1 MDSCVAR
8 IRRYTFKYSDLPEGI
23 RESSVSNTD
32 VLYEKS
38 TVLLNNAHLANHITV
53 TVRTLECLK
62 VPDLFHQLNLNFR
75 RFSQRIS
82 NSIFKRGV
90 GDLPPPGTC

>member
-8 IRRYTFKYSDLPEGI
+8 IRRYAFKYSDLPEGI

-38 TVLLNNAHLANHITV
+38 TVLLNNAHLADHA
-53 TVRTLECLK
+53 LL
-62 VPDLFHQLNLNFR
+62 QLRL
-75 RFSQRIS
+75 
-82 NSIFKRGV
+82 
-90 GDLPPPGTC
+90 